1 MKIRWHIALC
11 FNIFLFFQQP
21 INLVM
26 RYPRYTILFLMSGL
40 LIFNHKY
47 GENFGFEEEFRG
59 AGVEGLKYGNKG

>member
-1 MKIRWHIALC
+1 
-11 FNIFLFFQQP
+11 
-21 INLVM
+21 M

-59 AGVEGLKYGNKG
+59 AGVEGLKYGNKGYLIVKD